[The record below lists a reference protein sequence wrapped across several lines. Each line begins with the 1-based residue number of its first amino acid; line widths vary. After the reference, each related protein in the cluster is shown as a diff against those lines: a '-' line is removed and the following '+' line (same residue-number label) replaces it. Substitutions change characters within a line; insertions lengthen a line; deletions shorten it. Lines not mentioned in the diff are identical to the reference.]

1 MGSLFKAFGRGVLYV
16 IGFPFFIVALLL
28 FGAVG
33 VFLFIYQLIRSIIC
47 LFTGKKF
54 FPELPEDKEL
64 RLKREALFAANNP
77 APQQE
82 QAQPQSASAPNSV
95 VLPMMEDEPQV
106 YQEEPMYQSNN
117 TVENACFGQQQKYNL
132 EPEPVKED
140 PLERIIEEEPEEGPA
155 EEPMKEEPVGPI
167 KEETIIS
174 STQAETPKEEE
185 LEEYIPGGSSFQDIA
200 DDEDTSNG
208 VDIKYDV

>member
-16 IGFPFFIVALLL
+16 IGFPFFVVALLL
-28 FGAVG
+28 FGIIG
-33 VFLFIYQLIRSIIC
+33 IFLFLYQLIRSIIC

-64 RLKREALFAANNP
+64 RLKREQAFASNNP
-77 APQQE
+77 EPQPAPE
-82 QAQPQSASAPNSV
+82 PRPQGSSAPSSV

-106 YQEEPMYQSNN
+106 FQEEPMYQSNN
-117 TVENACFGQQQKYNL
+117 TVENACFGQQQKYDL

-140 PLERIIEEEPEEGPA
+140 PLERMIEDEPEEVLN
-155 EEPMKEEPVGPI
+155 EEPM

-174 STQAETPKEEE
+174 SSEETPEVEEE

-200 DDEDTSNG
+200 DEEDTSNG
-208 VDIKYDV
+208 VDIKYDL